1 MTSHAIRV
9 DEITE
14 VMISI
19 KKFNKNLSIL
29 KKIFFL
35 IDFAWFLISCQYVY
49 LYQAYQVG
57 RSIL

>member
-19 KKFNKNLSIL
+19 KKFNKNVSIL

-35 IDFAWFLISCQYVY
+35 IDFA
-49 LYQAYQVG
+49 
-57 RSIL
+57 